1 MRDEDLIDHW
11 LDLAHEVLGS
21 LDGELPWPE
30 IGILLTD
37 QLRSAVAG
45 RLFWTTTDGT
55 RTGPAAP
62 VVDAASVPP
71 DPGFDVAGLARRA
84 PALHPLARHYATTG
98 SADVLTLGDVPTST
112 DTACREYLAEL
123 AAHGVVEQLWVPLPR
138 RGTHARVGG
147 VCRPDAPYGPEERTH
162 ARRVQ
167 KVLRL
172 LVAHT
177 DVLSLWR
184 CGLLDPDGPGNAHEV
199 VDDLRLTG
207 RQLAVLTLAAHGLT
221 TAAVAHRLGMSPRTA
236 EKHLENSYRQLG
248 VSDRVSAVRRAERL
262 GLIGRQAP
270 AHRLP

>member
-21 LDGELPWPE
+21 LDGDLPWPE

-37 QLRSAVAG
+37 QLHSALAG
-45 RLFWTTTDGT
+45 RLSWATTDRT
-55 RTGPAAP
+55 HTGPDVPA
-62 VVDAASVPP
+62 VDAASVPS
-71 DPGFDVAGLARRA
+71 DPGFDVADLARRA
-84 PALHPLARHYATTG
+84 PVLHPLARHYAATG
-98 SADVLTLGDVPTST
+98 TADVLTLADVPPPT
-112 DTACREYLAEL
+112 DANGREYLAEL
-123 AAHGVVEQLWVPLPR
+123 VAHGIVEQLWVPLPR

-147 VCRPDAPYGPEERTH
+147 VCRPDEPYRPDEHTH

-177 DVLSLWR
+177 DVLTLWR
-184 CGLLDPDGPGNAHEV
+184 CGLLDPEGSENAREV

-236 EKHLENSYRQLG
+236 EKHLENAYRQLG
-248 VSDRVSAVRRAERL
+248 VSDRVSAVRRAELL
-262 GLIGRQAP
+262 GLIGDQAP
-270 AHRLP
+270 EVPR